1 MEKTELGTSGHLWA
15 EAFLLAYSLG
25 SDTFLN
31 LDNVTG
37 WFAAAIEAGRAS
49 EAGQASALP
58 WYDKE

>member
-1 MEKTELGTSGHLWA
+1 MEKAELGTSGHLWA

-49 EAGQASALP
+49 AMHE
-58 WYDKE
+58 KE